1 MIRRILLLPLL
12 ALLVACARQGA
23 PDQPTAEIG
32 FSQQVE
38 GRIASLHLRTDRQS
52 LSTARNLHLWLEVVT
67 PEAGEVEWP
76 SLEEKLG
83 PFTIAGTENLPPALA
98 AGGRVRHGRRYLLEP
113 FLPGDYA
120 IPPLIVQVREKGT
133 AGEPETLASGEF
145 TVAVVSE
152 LPADQQDRDIHDIE
166 HSLLPPP
173 GYGVALW
180 SLLAAVLLAGLFF
193 LLRRRRKQ
201 LPEAAAPPLPAHERA
216 YAELRRLL
224 AEKLVERGF
233 VKEFYQG
240 VSDILRRYLER
251 RFGLRAPERTTEEF
265 LAELTATDTL
275 DAAQKALLGQFLQHC
290 DLVKFAALEPGGEE
304 IERTLA
310 ACRSVID
317 QTREGDA

>member
-1 MIRRILLLPLL
+1 MIRRILLFPLL
-12 ALLVACARQGA
+12 ALLAACARQGA
-23 PDQPTAEIG
+23 PDQPTAENG

-38 GRIASLHLRTDRQS
+38 GRTATLHLSTDRRS
-52 LSTARNLHLWLEVVT
+52 LSTARNLRLQLEVVT
-67 PEAGEVEWP
+67 PESGEVEWP
-76 SLEEKLG
+76 PIEEKLG
-83 PFTIAGTENLPPALA
+83 PFTVAGTENLPPALA
-98 AGGRVRHGRRYLLEP
+98 DGGRVRHGRSYLLEP
-113 FLPGDYA
+113 FLPGDYT
-120 IPPLIVQVREKGT
+120 IPPLTVQVREKGT
-133 AGEPETLASGEF
+133 TGEPEALASGEF

-173 GYGVALW
+173 GYGAALW

-193 LLRRRRKQ
+193 LLRRRRTR
-201 LPEAAAPPLPAHERA
+201 LPAAAAPPLPAHERA

-233 VKEFYQG
+233 LKEFYQS
-240 VSDILRRYLER
+240 VSDILRRYLEH

-275 DAAQKALLGQFLQHC
+275 NAAQKALLGQFLQHC
-290 DLVKFAALEPGGEE
+290 DLVKFAALEPGGED